1 MNVNNC
7 PEILEV
13 TPLDNLNLLVGFKN
27 GTRKNLDINPYL
39 KKFSA
44 FQKLVDRGVFEN
56 VKVDSSGWGIVWNEE
71 IDLSAC
77 DAWEFGVNCK

>member
-1 MNVNNC
+1 MNVKDC

-27 GTRKNLDINPYL
+27 GIRKRLDINPYL
-39 KKFSA
+39 EKFSA
-44 FQKLVDRGVFEN
+44 FQKLADRRAFEN

-77 DAWEFGVNCK
+77 DAWEFGMKSE